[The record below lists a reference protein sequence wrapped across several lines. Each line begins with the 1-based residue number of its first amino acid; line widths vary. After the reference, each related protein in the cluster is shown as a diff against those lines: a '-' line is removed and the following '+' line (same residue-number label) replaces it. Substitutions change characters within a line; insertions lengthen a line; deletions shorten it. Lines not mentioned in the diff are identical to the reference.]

1 MGPAFLGT
9 GIVQNTMVTV
19 PLDSETLR
27 EQLGELLA
35 ELALLPGTPR
45 VDEPTGAE
53 TPTDILAAF
62 GQLMDVMQRLESE
75 YRHAAEDALPALAAN
90 AAELGEY
97 AGALLDKTTRLL
109 PAGPERI
116 GQRAALDIGF
126 GYWVARH
133 GGTSGDLAP
142 LVDALALLAN
152 RTQAADTLADLATV
166 MLALIDNAAPIY
178 VQDLDSANPGRPW
191 RLLHLNL
198 GIVATRAGRPDLMEL
213 AFARLVTHLPQDA
226 AQFFHQGMQQLERV
240 EYPASVRAVMQNYYQ
255 RWGAKPALH

>member
-1 MGPAFLGT
+1 
-9 GIVQNTMVTV
+9 MVTV

-35 ELALLPGTPR
+35 ELALLPETAHSDSPA
-45 VDEPTGAE
+45 GAE

-75 YRHAAEDALPALAAN
+75 YRQATQERQHALAAN
-90 AAELGEY
+90 AAEFGDY
-97 AGALLDKTTRLL
+97 AGALLDKTLRLL
-109 PAGPERI
+109 PGAAERMT
-116 GQRAALDIGF
+116 QRAALDIGF
-126 GYWVARH
+126 GHWVARH
-133 GGTSGDLAP
+133 GGAIADLAP
-142 LVDALALLAN
+142 LVDALAVLAN
-152 RTQAADTLADLATV
+152 RTQATDTLADLATV
-166 MLALIDNAAPIY
+166 MLTLIDNAAPAH

-240 EYPASVRAVMQNYYQ
+240 EYPASVRAVMQDYYQ